1 MATLINGDGNQ
12 AVYAA
17 QDADL
22 LSGAI
27 TNNKTVI
34 LDVGEKFSA
43 DVLSSSVIEVHDGVI
58 LTKEGRRIQLDQNA
72 VDLFEFPAGAQ
83 GVVSWYYIGYKL
95 EIDEDSHQ
103 ICSTFV
109 QKMDSEGDTIPE
121 GSFRDGDQ
129 EVYIS
134 LYHVQQDTLGV
145 LTPTLVLTENMTM
158 IDVLDNLIGSASDL
172 PDPTKTVTKN
182 IDQINSDFQ
191 DSKLTKI
198 VDVTDGVARSWF
210 TIANLI
216 RNALLNTSRERA
228 YNALVIINGRHYDVT
243 CFTSNVMFLTASY
256 SFITGVATDS
266 SAFQIQLQY
275 DNGTVLHETF
285 TSKTS
290 GNTVSIDSASAAT
303 HTDSIE
309 VWA

>member
-34 LDVGEKFSA
+34 LDVGEKFRA
-43 DVLSSSVIEVHDGVI
+43 EVLSSSIIEVHDGVI

-121 GSFRDGDQ
+121 GSFREGDQ

-145 LTPTLVLTENMTM
+145 LTPTLALTENMTM

-172 PDPTKTVTKN
+172 PNPTKTVTKN
-182 IDQINSDFQ
+182 IDKINSDLLDIVIPTQINNATAF
-191 DSKLTKI
+191 DSKFHVLYDWT
-198 VDVTDGVARSWF
+198 SW
-210 TIANLI
+210 
-216 RNALLNTSRERA
+216 LNISGMGQYR
-228 YNALVIINGRHYDVT
+228 VIIKLPAPDTRYNKLIVFDNTGGVFICKADAT
-243 CFTSNVMFLTASY
+243 TSYISLVRT
-256 SFITGVATDS
+256 I
-266 SAFQIQLQY
+266 
-275 DNGTVLHETF
+275 
-285 TSKTS
+285 
-290 GNTVSIDSASAAT
+290 
-303 HTDSIE
+303 
-309 VWA
+309 

>member
-1 MATLINGDGNQ
+1 MATLINGDGNP

-103 ICSTFV
+103 VCSTFV

-182 IDQINSDFQ
+182 IDQINSDLSLIGTISVNTGSFVGN
-191 DSKLTKI
+191 SSSTYKRVAELTSLPAGTYI
-198 VDVTDGVARSWF
+198 FSGYCDLSTNSNVQLTLQLRSGS
-210 TIANLI
+210 TMLKTV
-216 RNALLNTSRERA
+216 RGSG
-228 YNALVIINGRHYDVT
+228 INGGGLTLSYPITILSNADINIVLYDD
-243 CFTSNVMFLTASY
+243 FANITARGELRAVR
-256 SFITGVATDS
+256 I
-266 SAFQIQLQY
+266 
-275 DNGTVLHETF
+275 
-285 TSKTS
+285 K
-290 GNTVSIDSASAAT
+290 
-303 HTDSIE
+303 
-309 VWA
+309 

>member
-1 MATLINGDGNQ
+1 MATLINSDGNP

-109 QKMDSEGDTIPE
+109 QKMDSEADTIPE

-145 LTPTLVLTENMTM
+145 LTPTLALTENMTM

-172 PDPTKTVTKN
+172 PDPTKTITKN
-182 IDQINSDFQ
+182 IDQINSDLS
-191 DSKLTKI
+191 DKDIYEHYI
-198 VDVTDGVARSWF
+198 VTYP
-210 TIANLI
+210 
-216 RNALLNTSRERA
+216 A
-228 YNALVIINGRHYDVT
+228 YNAGFSHYQVFPDVKPGYQLVGATPANLQGASTAIYLAQVHEGSMYITTYAQYN
-243 CFTSNVMFLTASY
+243 TASSQTLEY
-256 SFITGVATDS
+256 
-266 SAFQIQLQY
+266 
-275 DNGTVLHETF
+275 VLHYAK
-285 TSKTS
+285 S
-290 GNTVSIDSASAAT
+290 
-303 HTDSIE
+303 
-309 VWA
+309 